1 MLEPGLFIEL
11 FNGSFMTISF
21 NHWNASKRS
30 AFITGDFYKRLP
42 ELSSETNDYSRQWL
56 PGRPPNE
63 VAWICAAFEGD
74 EDPNRF
80 LVTARMSDVKN
91 VHQSPVCRWRYLAI
105 LQRGEPNLPSCAD
118 WTTVPC
124 VERSLIAEPGV
135 ETDKPAASETEDE
148 SIQRSKDSRYY
159 FRVTAERLKNAA
171 RKKQQAYTF
180 GDAFCGAGGMCRA
193 AVDAGLRLKWAF
205 DNDSEAIGAYR
216 LNFNKLGMQ
225 TYCLSHY
232 DFMLLPDPE
241 GQLMV
246 DFLHLSPPCP
256 PWSVAQATKGK
267 GPTDEMVKETLHSTK
282 PILQKVRPR
291 IVTFETV
298 PGLLDFRHAE
308 TIGTVVDSFTSLGYS
323 IRWKIVHFAELG
335 LPQLRQRLF
344 VIASR

>member
-21 NHWNASKRS
+21 IHWNASKRS

-42 ELSSETNDYSRQWL
+42 ELSSETNDCSRQWL

-63 VAWICAAFEGD
+63 VAWICEAFEGD

-91 VHQSPVCRWRYLAI
+91 VHQSPVCRWKYLAI

-159 FRVTAERLKNAA
+159 FV
-171 RKKQQAYTF
+171 
-180 GDAFCGAGGMCRA
+180 
-193 AVDAGLRLKWAF
+193 LRLS
-205 DNDSEAIGAYR
+205 D
-216 LNFNKLGMQ
+216 
-225 TYCLSHY
+225 
-232 DFMLLPDPE
+232 
-241 GQLMV
+241 
-246 DFLHLSPPCP
+246 
-256 PWSVAQATKGK
+256 
-267 GPTDEMVKETLHSTK
+267 
-282 PILQKVRPR
+282 
-291 IVTFETV
+291 
-298 PGLLDFRHAE
+298 
-308 TIGTVVDSFTSLGYS
+308 
-323 IRWKIVHFAELG
+323 
-335 LPQLRQRLF
+335 
-344 VIASR
+344 